1 VCVILKVL
9 RFAPALCT
17 FVRIRHNCASKAPKG
32 SDARVTPQHF
42 VEKWS
47 RVDLPER
54 SASQQHFIALCRM
67 PGQPTPADHDATGAE
82 YTFEKMVDVTEGA
95 SASAKGDR
103 GFADVWWRMLLDGS
117 KIG

>member
-1 VCVILKVL
+1 L
-9 RFAPALCT
+9 RVQGTEGERRAC
-17 FVRIRHNCASKAPKG
+17 
-32 SDARVTPQHF
+32 VTPQHF

-47 RVDLPER
+47 RFDLPER
-54 SASQQHFIALCRM
+54 SASQQHFIDLCRM
-67 PGQPTPADHDATGAE
+67 LGQPTPADHDATGAE